1 MLNVECWMES
11 GPADGRVPQVPLAA
25 VGLGGARP
33 AARAAGGGCGQ
44 AGAAVPPVRPHRRR
58 GTGCR
63 WWVRGPGPGLGEEG
77 GGGVGA
83 ELTEGW
89 AAVFC
94 RAEPESHQYHV
105 RGVRPPRPGRD
116 QEAVTSV
123 PCGRAGCAPLRDRA
137 VRPGGEGREGGGLR
151 SNPRIP
157 ELGAQRRSCPCAA
170 ARPQLEALGVGA
182 AGRRDVPPW
191 LLKLL
196 GGVCPRSAEVACW
209 GRQR

>member
-44 AGAAVPPVRPHRRR
+44 ARAAVPPVRPHRRR
-58 GTGCR
+58 GAGCR

-83 ELTEGW
+83 ELTEEW

-123 PCGRAGCAPLRDRA
+123 PCGRPTGRGGKGRRGAAVHPPHPRAWSPKAVVPLCCSEAPAGSAR
-137 VRPGGEGREGGGLR
+137 GGG
-151 SNPRIP
+151 
-157 ELGAQRRSCPCAA
+157 
-170 ARPQLEALGVGA
+170 
-182 AGRRDVPPW
+182 
-191 LLKLL
+191 
-196 GGVCPRSAEVACW
+196 
-209 GRQR
+209 GRQEGCPPRGCLSS